1 MHERDELDL
10 LLDSALSTYGDPGQD
25 TGLEERI
32 VSRIRA
38 EAAPPPRSRWLLWA
52 VPLAIAACLLLLV
65 LSAPKPP
72 RMQAGLAGQSRS
84 LRQSPTITAHTDAYP
99 AGTTEISRSPKAAAP
114 GAPPQPVILSAGPA
128 PLPKLDVFPT
138 PRPVNPAE
146 QALAAQTPAPELQAL
161 AGAPEQ
167 PDTPLSFA
175 SIHIPP
181 LEPPDEGEN

>member
-1 MHERDELDL
+1 MHEQDELDL
-10 LLDSALSTYGDPGQD
+10 LLESALSTYGDPGQD
-25 TGLEERI
+25 TGLEERMI
-32 VSRIRA
+32 ARIRA
-38 EAAPPPRSRWLLWA
+38 ESAPPSRNRLLLWA
-52 VPLAIAACLLLLV
+52 VPMAIAACLLLLV
-65 LSAPKPP
+65 LAPPKPP
-72 RMQAGLAGQSRS
+72 QRQAGLAEQSRS

-99 AGTTEISRSPKAAAP
+99 AGTTEISRSPRAAAP
-114 GAPPQPVILSAGPA
+114 GALPQPVILSAGPA